1 MLRSDTGPRRTR
13 EPGRC
18 AGEFIMSS
26 RNAKLRETMRTKVLS
41 SPDEDRKRVTDWQP
55 DWGRSCEICGQTPCM
70 VGLSGGVVI
79 VEATKCAECLN
90 AGSARL
96 PTGSG
101 Y

>member
-1 MLRSDTGPRRTR
+1 
-13 EPGRC
+13 
-18 AGEFIMSS
+18 MSS
-26 RNAKLRETMRTKVLS
+26 RNAKLRETMRTNRPS
-41 SPDEDRKRVTDWQP
+41 SADEDGKKVTEWQP

-79 VEATKCAECLN
+79 VEATKCAECLD

-96 PTGSG
+96 ATGSG